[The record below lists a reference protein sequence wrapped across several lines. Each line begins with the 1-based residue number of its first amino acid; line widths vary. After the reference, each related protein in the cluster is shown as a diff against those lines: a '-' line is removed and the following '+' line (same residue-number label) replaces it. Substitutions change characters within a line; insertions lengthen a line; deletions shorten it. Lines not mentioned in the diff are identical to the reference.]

1 MVKVAHNWG
10 GISKRQSPTKE
21 CFPMGVG
28 QTSRGLVIP
37 SEAPP
42 QTHPA
47 RISSNGAQSRDM
59 RSEATHRSSSHCVPH
74 RFPATCTLF
83 PTQPV
88 MAPART
94 HRYTSA
100 MIPII
105 LRIALIAGTLDIA
118 ENIIFNAFG
127 HITAV
132 QIFKYIA
139 SGLIGPSAFRAGAA
153 SVVLGI
159 LIHYAIALFW
169 TSVYIAASHRLPLLI
184 ARPILCGLIYGAIV
198 YLAMNFIVLPLSRV

>member
-1 MVKVAHNWG
+1 
-10 GISKRQSPTKE
+10 
-21 CFPMGVG
+21 
-28 QTSRGLVIP
+28 
-37 SEAPP
+37 
-42 QTHPA
+42 
-47 RISSNGAQSRDM
+47 
-59 RSEATHRSSSHCVPH
+59 
-74 RFPATCTLF
+74 
-83 PTQPV
+83 
-88 MAPART
+88 
-94 HRYTSA
+94 

-118 ENIIFNAFG
+118 ENIIFNAFR

-198 YLAMNFIVLPLSRV
+198 YLAMNFIVLPLTRVPHATSAMTLASRISGILAILVCIGLTIALLTTSAATAER